1 MEIKK
6 SFKIKNKQT
15 DDEVMPILY
24 DSEEI
29 PYWASS
35 HINTPVGRVRV
46 MDTELTGT
54 DKLNNFKVRWGI
66 NRDDY
71 RVSPGLY
78 AIGDPDSSSMVLV
91 TSNYKLTVDKLR
103 MELGGQKL
111 WIVVLDTDGVNV
123 WCAAGKGTFGTAEL
137 IERIKKVKLNKVVE
151 HNRIILPQL
160 SAPGISAHEVA
171 KMTGF
176 KVNYGPILSR
186 DIPEFFANGLI
197 ATEKMREVKFD
208 LIDRFMVTPVEIM
221 HCLKYIPIIYAVFL
235 VLNLIKPGK
244 IDALGALNTSLFN
257 SLPYFLALFAGTL
270 LFPLLLPYLPFKAF
284 SLKGLLLGIVLTVF
298 ILFLGAYF
306 KYPHSILI
314 YVGNSLILVSIVSF
328 LGLNFTGSTTYTS
341 LSGVVI
347 ETKYTTIIAAIAS
360 IIGIVLILINSILKF
375 F

>member
-1 MEIKK
+1 METRKR
-6 SFKIKNKQT
+6 FKMKNKET
-15 DDEVMPILY
+15 DNEIMPILY
-24 DSEEI
+24 DSEEA
-29 PYWASS
+29 PYWI
-35 HINTPVGRVRV
+35 HGYIDTPIGKVRV
-46 MDTELTGT
+46 MDTELIGK
-54 DKLNNFKVRWGI
+54 DKFDNLKARLGI

-71 RVSPGLY
+71 KVSPGLY
-78 AIGDPDSSSMVLV
+78 AIGMPDSSSMVLV

-111 WIVVLDTDGVNV
+111 WILVLDTDGVNV

-137 IERIKKVKLNKVVE
+137 IGRIKKVKLNKVVE

-160 SAPGISAHEVA
+160 SAPGISAHEVT

-176 KVNYGPILSR
+176 KVTYGPILSR
-186 DIPEFFANGLI
+186 DIPEFFVSGLR

-208 LIDRFMVTPVEIM
+208 LVDRFVVTPIEIM
-221 HCLKYIPIIYAVFL
+221 HCLKYVPIIYAVFF

-244 IDALGALNTSLFN
+244 IDILGVLNISFFN
-257 SLPYFLALFAGTL
+257 SLPYFLALFTGTL

-284 SLKGLLLGIVLTVF
+284 SLKGLLLGIFLAVI

-347 ETKYTTIIAAIAS
+347 ETKYTTIITVVAS